1 MSFSNVSSFDLLST
15 LQSFA
20 DVKEDWLRYTLSG
33 AFGIMGIF
41 VLSKAWSPKS
51 SISKLAGPTPA
62 SAIWGSI
69 PELFDPENG
78 LELQDKLMS
87 AYGSVCRVKG
97 LFGADEL
104 WISDPRALQDI
115 LIKGHDEFRE
125 PNWYTTDLT
134 TQTSTMSTIAHNLVD
149 IITSQIQANGTNIE
163 VVDIFKWVNLVALE
177 IIGQAGMGH
186 SFGVLE
192 GKIPDYLGASRDMFP
207 LMMEMWYL
215 QPFLPAMSR
224 IGPPSLRR
232 FVVEHLT
239 HRPVQAMKNVV
250 DTMNKTAVEIMR
262 RKRAALENGT
272 LDSEVAS
279 GQDIMTP
286 LLRQNRVVVPN
297 DQMTDEKILAQVN
310 GLAFA
315 GHDTTSSALSR
326 TISVLSDHQEIQDIL
341 RSEIREAYRLHG
353 KNLNYDQLNSLSYS
367 DAVCRETLRLYAP
380 ATFVNRV
387 ATKDWTVPLQYPA
400 RSEDGKITI
409 SSIHIPKGTDIRIS
423 LRAANRDKQPWG
435 NDAEEFRPSRWLEP
449 LPKSVTDSRIPGI
462 FSSTGMK
469 FSQLEMKSILSTL
482 LSSFKFEPSKDK
494 IKWKNDGIVKPYIQH
509 QDGTTSKVSTM
520 PVQVTI
526 LGESE

>member
-1 MSFSNVSSFDLLST
+1 
-15 LQSFA
+15 
-20 DVKEDWLRYTLSG
+20 
-33 AFGIMGIF
+33 
-41 VLSKAWSPKS
+41 
-51 SISKLAGPTPA
+51 
-62 SAIWGSI
+62 
-69 PELFDPENG
+69 
-78 LELQDKLMS
+78 
-87 AYGSVCRVKG
+87 
-97 LFGADEL
+97 
-104 WISDPRALQDI
+104 
-115 LIKGHDEFRE
+115 
-125 PNWYTTDLT
+125 
-134 TQTSTMSTIAHNLVD
+134 MSTIADNLVD

-192 GKIPDYLGASRDMFP
+192 GKVPDYLGASRDMFP

-224 IGPPSLRR
+224 VGPPSLRR
-232 FVVEHLT
+232 FVVERIA

-279 GQDIMTP
+279 GQDIMTA
-286 LLRQNRVVVPN
+286 LLRQNRVVVSN
-297 DQMTDEKILAQVN
+297 DQMTDEEILAQVN

-326 TISVLSDHQEIQDIL
+326 TISVLSEHQEIQDVL

-353 KNLNYDQLNSLSYS
+353 KNLNYDQLNSLSYL

-409 SSIHIPKGTDIRIS
+409 SSIHIPKDTDIRIS
-423 LRAANRDKQPWG
+423 LRAANRDKQTWG

-449 LPKSVTDSRIPGI
+449 LPKSVTDSRMPGI
-462 FSSTGMK
+462 FSSTMTFLGGPRACPGMK
-469 FSQLEMKSILSTL
+469 FSQLEMSMKSHSYTKKTGSNFSIYVEIILSTL
-482 LSSFKFEPSKDK
+482 VSSFKFEPSKHK
-494 IKWKNDGIVKPYIQH
+494 IKWKNDGIVKPYVQH
-509 QDGTTSKVSTM
+509 QDGTTSEVPTM

-526 LGESE
+526 LGGSE